1 MLTLLFIW
9 WSGIAA
15 QAATDKTALKGHIDD
30 LAAKNSSLEVTT
42 DGLADNVTQLKADS
56 AKAQELDN
64 QRRAE
69 AESKEK
75 DLQQRL
81 QAALDSLHGKI
92 YSSFN
97 IRFMRIDSI
106 CELNS
111 CFFM

>member
-1 MLTLLFIW
+1 VLTLLFIW

-15 QAATDKTALKGHIDD
+15 QAAANKTALKAQIDG
-30 LAAKNSSLEVTT
+30 LAAENSSLKAKA
-42 DGLADNVTQLKADS
+42 DSLADDVTHLKADL

-75 DLQQRL
+75 DLQHCL
-81 QAALDSLHGKI
+81 QASLDSWHDKF
-92 YSSFN
+92 YSPFS

-106 CELNS
+106 C
-111 CFFM
+111 